1 MSGVSGVVGRRL
13 VVNMASESDI
23 SVQGHGVHTAYVELA
38 TALEAREDVTLVRG
52 RYGERV
58 DCDVYHLHTLGTGVW
73 RKILDPRARKVVS
86 AHVIPDSLVGSIRGA
101 RWWRPAARRYMRWF
115 YRRAD
120 RVLAVSGT
128 VAAALADELG
138 VPGERIE
145 VLHNTVDMAA
155 YRTTQEDR
163 ARAREELGIPADA
176 FVVVGVGQ
184 VQPRKR
190 VDVFLDLA
198 RELPDVHLVWVGGIP
213 FKHLGADHGAM
224 RRLME
229 DPPAN
234 LTFTD
239 VIPHPEVRRHLQ
251 SADVFCLP
259 AEQENHPMCIL
270 EAAGVGLPVVAR
282 DLREY
287 DDTFGDD
294 VLRCTDETFA
304 EAIGGLRE
312 DQARYAEW
320 QRRSARIAERFD
332 SAAAAE
338 RLVGIYGE
346 LAGQGSA
353 GRRAAAAPAPRCG
366 SVSARWPRADRA
378 AARGGGAR
386 SR

>member
-251 SADVFCLP
+251 AADVFCLP

-287 DDTFGDD
+287 DDTFGED

-304 EAIGGLRE
+304 EAIRGLRE
-312 DQARYAEW
+312 DQARHAEW
-320 QRRSARIAERFD
+320 QHRSARIAERFD

-353 GRRAAAAPAPRCG
+353 GR
-366 SVSARWPRADRA
+366 
-378 AARGGGAR
+378 
-386 SR
+386 